1 MRGILTL
8 SILLFMKNIV
18 YEIHDQNE
26 FFFQVKFERTIAV
39 IYENLVLFSF
49 DFKITLPDI

>member
-1 MRGILTL
+1 
-8 SILLFMKNIV
+8 MKNIV